1 MGSGGRATHIKLGP
15 ILVSL
20 RPTRGMALSIHY
32 MGDWMHSKVGL
43 DVGLFPTGNRT
54 TIPPPHNPY
63 PGHYTY

>member
-43 DVGLFPTGNRT
+43 DVVLFPTRE
-54 TIPPPHNPY
+54 
-63 PGHYTY
+63 